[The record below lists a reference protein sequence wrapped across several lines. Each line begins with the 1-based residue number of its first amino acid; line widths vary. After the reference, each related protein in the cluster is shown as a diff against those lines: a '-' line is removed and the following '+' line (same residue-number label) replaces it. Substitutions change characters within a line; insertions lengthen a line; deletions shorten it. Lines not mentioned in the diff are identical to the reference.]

1 MENENLFKEIQAYP
15 ELNSPLNFFPII
27 NHDLEKYNSK
37 YRNAEK
43 SKIFSSV
50 LFGFDKNSNDSSLLS
65 GELIWKDNL
74 KSNGKNLSK
83 KLSKDLLN
91 SKLRSEMINEFIQ
104 NHDQHD
110 YLSAREAYLLSL
122 VEVDN
127 FDLNSY
133 KINDAINCQNI
144 FLK

>member
-65 GELIWKDNL
+65 GFSLRPHCPVLAWVQER
-74 KSNGKNLSK
+74 SMEPGPGK
-83 KLSKDLLN
+83 
-91 SKLRSEMINEFIQ
+91 
-104 NHDQHD
+104 
-110 YLSAREAYLLSL
+110 A
-122 VEVDN
+122 
-127 FDLNSY
+127 
-133 KINDAINCQNI
+133 DA
-144 FLK
+144 

>member
-50 LFGFDKNSNDSSLLS
+50 LFGFEKNSNDSSLLS

-74 KSNGKNLSK
+74 KSNGKKLSK
-83 KLSKDLLN
+83 KLYMLEIDVTFVGKKMNLLI
-91 SKLRSEMINEFIQ
+91 KWIL
-104 NHDQHD
+104 
-110 YLSAREAYLLSL
+110 
-122 VEVDN
+122 
-127 FDLNSY
+127 FDFVTPHL
-133 KINDAINCQNI
+133 I
-144 FLK
+144 FK

>member
-74 KSNGKNLSK
+74 NLRQTS
-83 KLSKDLLN
+83 
-91 SKLRSEMINEFIQ
+91 MVAT
-104 NHDQHD
+104 
-110 YLSAREAYLLSL
+110 SAGSVVNQE
-122 VEVDN
+122 
-127 FDLNSY
+127 
-133 KINDAINCQNI
+133 
-144 FLK
+144 

>member
-1 MENENLFKEIQAYP
+1 MYFLLSKASTKQMENENLFKEIQAYP

-74 KSNGKNLSK
+74 KCLNYLNVRLAILRKHKNFL
-83 KLSKDLLN
+83 
-91 SKLRSEMINEFIQ
+91 IN
-104 NHDQHD
+104 
-110 YLSAREAYLLSL
+110 
-122 VEVDN
+122 
-127 FDLNSY
+127 
-133 KINDAINCQNI
+133 
-144 FLK
+144 

>member
-1 MENENLFKEIQAYP
+1 MYYLDLRYPLPFNNNKFEGDFSEHTIEHLYSSEAKNLFKEIQANP

-50 LFGFDKNSNDSSLLS
+50 LFGFEKNSNDSSLLS

-74 KSNGKNLSK
+74 KSNGKKLSK

-91 SKLRSEMINEFIQ
+91 SKLRSEMMLGI
-104 NHDQHD
+104 
-110 YLSAREAYLLSL
+110 LA
-122 VEVDN
+122 
-127 FDLNSY
+127 
-133 KINDAINCQNI
+133 
-144 FLK
+144 

>member
-50 LFGFDKNSNDSSLLS
+50 LFGFDKIQTIQVFYQENWFGKIISNQ
-65 GELIWKDNL
+65 
-74 KSNGKNLSK
+74 
-83 KLSKDLLN
+83 
-91 SKLRSEMINEFIQ
+91 M
-104 NHDQHD
+104 
-110 YLSAREAYLLSL
+110 
-122 VEVDN
+122 V
-127 FDLNSY
+127 
-133 KINDAINCQNI
+133 KI
-144 FLK
+144 

>member
-50 LFGFDKNSNDSSLLS
+50 LFGFEKNSNDSSLLS

-74 KSNGKNLSK
+74 KSNGK
-83 KLSKDLLN
+83 KLSNTFKRFTEFKAQKWNDQWIH
-91 SKLRSEMINEFIQ
+91 SESWSTW
-104 NHDQHD
+104 
-110 YLSAREAYLLSL
+110 LSFS
-122 VEVDN
+122 
-127 FDLNSY
+127 
-133 KINDAINCQNI
+133 
-144 FLK
+144 

>member
-65 GELIWKDNL
+65 GELIWKNAHL
-74 KSNGKNLSK
+74 TGIRGKIPWADFSLGRN
-83 KLSKDLLN
+83 SKDSGFDPWN
-91 SKLRSEMINEFIQ
+91 KLF
-104 NHDQHD
+104 
-110 YLSAREAYLLSL
+110 
-122 VEVDN
+122 V
-127 FDLNSY
+127 
-133 KINDAINCQNI
+133 
-144 FLK
+144 